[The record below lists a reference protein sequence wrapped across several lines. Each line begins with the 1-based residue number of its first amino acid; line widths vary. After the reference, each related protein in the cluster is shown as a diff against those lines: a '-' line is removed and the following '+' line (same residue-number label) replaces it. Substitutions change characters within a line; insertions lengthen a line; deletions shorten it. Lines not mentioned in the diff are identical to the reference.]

1 MYDFNVFDEL
11 EHKQIEENG
20 GVPEQVH
27 ENLKGSIRL
36 FSLIGN
42 CMELFIPKFLVRL
55 MHFWVTIVWK
65 KRMNIL
71 HTQS

>member
-42 CMELFIPKFLVRL
+42 CMELFIPKFFGTFNAFLGDDRL
-55 MHFWVTIVWK
+55 EEK
-65 KRMNIL
+65 E
-71 HTQS
+71 